1 MKKQYYASVAKGYK
15 ALREEPTTYYAEPF
29 RIFGNL
35 YFVGDRNVSCHLV
48 DTGDGLLL
56 FDTGYPH
63 MSGQLLYNIFKIGF
77 DPADIKM
84 IFHTHGHFDH
94 FGATKLLVRLTGAKT
109 LLGWRD
115 AKMFRED
122 SEFALCDYLEG
133 IPTEMFV
140 PDIEVHDGDIFRI
153 GNTVVEAYET
163 PGHSEG
169 AITYRIH
176 VTDGEEEKIAL
187 LCGGAGFNTLKRE
200 FIALFCNE
208 SWRDDFEHS
217 LKKWRELTC
226 DIYLGNHT
234 GQSDTLGK
242 RARMEEGKPN
252 PFLDPAD
259 WGRFVEDLEKHYREM
274 IAQER

>member
-1 MKKQYYASVAKGYK
+1 M
-15 ALREEPTTYYAEPF
+15 
-29 RIFGNL
+29 
-35 YFVGDRNVSCHLV
+35 
-48 DTGDGLLL
+48 
-56 FDTGYPH
+56 
-63 MSGQLLYNIFKIGF
+63 LYNIFKIGF

-140 PDIEVHDGDIFRI
+140 PDIEVHDGDIVRI

-169 AITYRIH
+169 VITYRIH

-208 SWRDDFEHS
+208 GWRDDFEYS
-217 LKKWRELTC
+217 LKKWKELTQEQIRRIDAD
-226 DIYLGNHT
+226 DIDFKNVESYV
-234 GQSDTLGK
+234 D
-242 RARMEEGKPN
+242 
-252 PFLDPAD
+252 
-259 WGRFVEDLEKHYREM
+259 FVIDGSKQPKT
-274 IAQER
+274 IAKTIKKYIDEAIN